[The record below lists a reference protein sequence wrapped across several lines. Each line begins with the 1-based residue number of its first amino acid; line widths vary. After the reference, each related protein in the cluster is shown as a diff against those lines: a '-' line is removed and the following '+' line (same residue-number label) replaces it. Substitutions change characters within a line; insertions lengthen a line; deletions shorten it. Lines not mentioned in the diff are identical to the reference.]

1 MAVAKFALAAAL
13 AFAVAPLAF
22 AVGAG
27 QDVAGAN
34 PFGPLGLTGGG
45 RRGLVDGRN
54 MPTMNHN
61 LQRWLVLSLAVASL
75 LAVPAWAQSQPGA
88 NEMNPEITEMLS
100 TNPPPKGFATRL
112 DYIKSFT
119 SEKKIIDAY
128 HSGKIDKNEAM
139 LAMEM
144 NPVAPGDKAS
154 MDIYGKVVDQDGQ
167 PIVGAK
173 VRGSLEFEMA
183 DSEEHDTKTDTQGQ
197 FHFLGLHGQS
207 LGIFPEK
214 DGYEFNQEIWF
225 AANASRPAN
234 YLPDPKN
241 PLLFHMWKLHG
252 GEPMSHATIES
263 FVTWDGNF
271 KQFDLY
277 ESLIDRAG
285 EPHPH
290 GTDSNPLGTDGELMV
305 KATRGIEFTNNG
317 IREFN
322 WTATL
327 EITNGGLIAF
337 NEPYPYIAPSEGYQ
351 TSVTLAG
358 PTNFVDWGNGLR
370 QGFYFKSSAGQAY
383 GRMVIRMRAGRNH
396 ASFDADIYLN
406 PTNSRNLEFDWSKH
420 INLGPRPLSEAT
432 VRLLAT
438 KHRDKWLS
446 YPAQQSYRYAPI
458 FAKSPIVSVE
468 KILREG
474 GEKGGWH
481 VTFVTPGDNKP
492 AAPEVTNDYRY
503 DYRFY
508 IDLLPDGQFT
518 RAYMGAA
525 IEYVVAGKDTTWG
538 SSVLHI
544 DKIDNSGSVI
554 SGIRI
559 ITKEP
564 DGQVRT
570 LTASEGR
577 VEQLPDLN
585 SVKISLKQ
593 AHLET
598 ATTTTNFLQGYSVVI
613 LHL

>member
-1 MAVAKFALAAAL
+1 
-13 AFAVAPLAF
+13 
-22 AVGAG
+22 
-27 QDVAGAN
+27 
-34 PFGPLGLTGGG
+34 
-45 RRGLVDGRN
+45 
-54 MPTMNHN
+54 
-61 LQRWLVLSLAVASL
+61 
-75 LAVPAWAQSQPGA
+75 
-88 NEMNPEITEMLS
+88 
-100 TNPPPKGFATRL
+100 
-112 DYIKSFT
+112 
-119 SEKKIIDAY
+119 
-128 HSGKIDKNEAM
+128 
-139 LAMEM
+139 
-144 NPVAPGDKAS
+144 
-154 MDIYGKVVDQDGQ
+154 
-167 PIVGAK
+167 
-173 VRGSLEFEMA
+173 
-183 DSEEHDTKTDTQGQ
+183 
-197 FHFLGLHGQS
+197 
-207 LGIFPEK
+207 
-214 DGYEFNQEIWF
+214 
-225 AANASRPAN
+225 
-234 YLPDPKN
+234 
-241 PLLFHMWKLHG
+241 
-252 GEPMSHATIES
+252 
-263 FVTWDGNF
+263 
-271 KQFDLY
+271 
-277 ESLIDRAG
+277 
-285 EPHPH
+285 
-290 GTDSNPLGTDGELMV
+290 MV